1 VNRRFAVALLL
12 FLFTAPVFPQ
22 QPPPPAPSPATP
34 GQQFVIGLEDVLS
47 IIVWKEPEL
56 SVKEV
61 VVRPDGQI
69 SLPLVND
76 IRASGLTPRQLQDA
90 IAEKLKEFVAS
101 PNVTVTVI
109 KIMSQTVSLVGEV
122 AKPGIYTLGSPMT
135 VLDLLARSGGFR
147 ESAKLKKIKIVRK
160 GAEGATEQ
168 FSFNYRDVSSGKN
181 LDQNIALKNGDVV
194 IVP

>member
-1 VNRRFAVALLL
+1 VTRNLAIGLLL
-12 FLFTAPVFPQ
+12 VFSSVPAFAQ
-22 QPPPPAPSPATP
+22 QAAAPAPAKTEA
-34 GQQFVIGLEDVLS
+34 GDQFVIGLEDVLS
-47 IIVWKEPEL
+47 VVVWKEPEL

-76 IRASGLTPRQLQDA
+76 IRASGMTPRQLQDA
-90 IAEKLKEFVAS
+90 IADKLKEFVAS

-147 ESAKLKKIKIVRK
+147 EGAKLKKIKIVRK
-160 GAEGATEQ
+160 GEGGATEQ
-168 FSFNYRDVSSGKN
+168 FTFNYKDVSSGKN
-181 LDQNIALKNGDVV
+181 LSQNIPLKNGDVV

>member
-1 VNRRFAVALLL
+1 MQRNFAIGLLF
-12 FLFTAPVFPQ
+12 FLFTAPGFSQ
-22 QPPPPAPSPATP
+22 QPAAPAASKPVT
-34 GQQFVIGLEDVLS
+34 GEQFVIGLEDVLS
-47 IIVWKEPEL
+47 VVVWKEPEL

-69 SLPLVND
+69 SMPLVND
-76 IRASGLTPRQLQDA
+76 IRASGMTPRQLQDA
-90 IAEKLKEFVAS
+90 IADKLKEFVAS

-147 ESAKLKKIKIVRK
+147 ENAKLKKIKIVRK
-160 GAEGATEQ
+160 GAEGSTEQ
-168 FSFNYRDVSSGKN
+168 FSFNYKDVSSGKN
-181 LDQNIALKNGDVV
+181 LSQNIPLKNGDVV